1 MRSCRLFLHKDLLPV
16 VERMCELLQCP
27 FTVADAE
34 PIWQKQERRVF
45 RIDLPDFHA
54 RVLDE
59 AAVSR
64 GMSTEVFLQTWVEQ
78 LAGEIEADPVAAAR
92 TGISAKCT
100 AITGWEMLGYAPT
113 DSAVTHLVKR
123 IARDRP

>member
-1 MRSCRLFLHKDLLPV
+1 MRSCRLLLHKDLLPV

-27 FTVADAE
+27 FIVADAE
-34 PIWQKQERRVF
+34 PIWQKQQRRVF
-45 RIDLPDFHA
+45 RIDLPDFHS

-64 GMSTEVFLQTWVEQ
+64 GVSTEVFLQTWVEQ

-100 AITGWEMLGYAPT
+100 AITGWETLGYAPG
-113 DSAVTHLVKR
+113 DPAVGHLVKR
-123 IARDRP
+123 IARE

>member
-1 MRSCRLFLHKDLLPV
+1 V

-34 PIWQKQERRVF
+34 PIWQKQNRRVF

-64 GMSTEVFLQTWVEQ
+64 SMSTEVFLQTWVEQ
-78 LAGEIEADPVAAAR
+78 LAEEIEADPVAAAR
-92 TGISAKCT
+92 TGISARCA
-100 AITGWEMLGYAPT
+100 AITGWESLGYAPT
-113 DSAVTHLVKR
+113 DSAVGHLVKR
-123 IARDRP
+123 IARDRA